1 MNPVSQLH
9 SKQSYCNVI
18 ISYYGV
24 EECLKDSLI
33 VMFEFDQ
40 ILLCFF
46 CFIRRVHVCLSAIFV
61 ELVIFNACC
70 SICFIFLALNVS
82 VASQSEIT
90 RRMYNST
97 IGDADDAAKR
107 DRALLSRSEIPH
119 DEHPLSLGKTS
130 VWNQFFQVQCKG
142 ICFRQIFEYFY
153 VKSLIMHGLSTLL
166 YI

>member
-82 VASQSEIT
+82 VAS
-90 RRMYNST
+90 
-97 IGDADDAAKR
+97 
-107 DRALLSRSEIPH
+107 
-119 DEHPLSLGKTS
+119 
-130 VWNQFFQVQCKG
+130 
-142 ICFRQIFEYFY
+142 
-153 VKSLIMHGLSTLL
+153 
-166 YI
+166 